1 MWMIF
6 VPLALGVTLGL
17 AGVIPEA
24 LTPWAGRTAMA
35 GLAVLLFTM
44 GAGIGIDGQLLGNL
58 PVMGTQALLLA
69 LAAAGGSIVL
79 VWLWERL
86 LSRRDE
92 K

>member
-1 MWMIF
+1 MIF
-6 VPLALGVTLGL
+6 VPLALGVALGL
-17 AGVIPEA
+17 AGVIPEKLA
-24 LTPWAGRTAMA
+24 PWAGRIAMA

-44 GAGIGIDGQLLGNL
+44 GAGIGTDGQLLDNL
-58 PVMGTQALLLA
+58 PVMGTQALILA

-86 LSRRDE
+86 LSRRGE

>member
-1 MWMIF
+1 MIF
-6 VPLALGVTLGL
+6 LPLALGVALGL
-17 AGVIPEA
+17 VGVIPEE
-24 LTPWAGRTAMA
+24 LTPWAGRIALA

-79 VWLWERL
+79 VWPWERL
-86 LSRRDE
+86 LIRRGE